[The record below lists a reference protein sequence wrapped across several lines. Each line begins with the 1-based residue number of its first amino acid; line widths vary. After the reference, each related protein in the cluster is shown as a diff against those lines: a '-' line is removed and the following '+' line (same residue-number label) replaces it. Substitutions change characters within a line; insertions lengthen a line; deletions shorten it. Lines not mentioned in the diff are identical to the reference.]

1 MIEDPV
7 ILKMENVLAIKT
19 SMDLIANLR
28 NVKMNVMEE
37 EIVLKRKEFV
47 HVNSDLKEMIVVLSP
62 VLINAVEMGL
72 V

>member
-1 MIEDPV
+1 MVPKEMDPDSATF
-7 ILKMENVLAIKT
+7 NPPYHT
-19 SMDLIANLR
+19 NR
-28 NVKMNVMEE
+28 PNVMEE

-47 HVNSDLKEMIVVLSP
+47 PVNSDLKEMIVVLSP

>member
-47 HVNSDLKEMIVVLSP
+47 PVNSDLKEMIVVLSP